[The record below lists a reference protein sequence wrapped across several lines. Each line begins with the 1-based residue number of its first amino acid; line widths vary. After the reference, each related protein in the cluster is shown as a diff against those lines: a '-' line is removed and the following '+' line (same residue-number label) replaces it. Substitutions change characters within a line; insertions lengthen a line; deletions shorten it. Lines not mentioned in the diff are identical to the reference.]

1 MEETLST
8 AKISNF
14 VIFVC
19 LLFFEEVGDDLIH
32 WSMLPLGRL
41 VSIALMIK
49 LEILFVVVKIL
60 DCLLRRSSIEQ
71 LIQYSEFGS
80 LQFLLTFN
88 EIISFCVI
96 MLLFILLDIFA
107 LLLVFIIP
115 LLILNFPVCL
125 WHALA
130 SE

>member
-71 LIQYSEFGS
+71 LI
-80 LQFLLTFN
+80 
-88 EIISFCVI
+88 
-96 MLLFILLDIFA
+96 
-107 LLLVFIIP
+107 
-115 LLILNFPVCL
+115 
-125 WHALA
+125 
-130 SE
+130 

>member
-1 MEETLST
+1 MKETLST

-14 VIFVC
+14 IIFVC

-88 EIISFCVI
+88 EIYPFCVI
-96 MLLFILLDIFA
+96 MLLFILLYKFA

-115 LLILNFPVCL
+115 LLILNFLACL

>member
-115 LLILNFPVCL
+115 LLIINFLVCL